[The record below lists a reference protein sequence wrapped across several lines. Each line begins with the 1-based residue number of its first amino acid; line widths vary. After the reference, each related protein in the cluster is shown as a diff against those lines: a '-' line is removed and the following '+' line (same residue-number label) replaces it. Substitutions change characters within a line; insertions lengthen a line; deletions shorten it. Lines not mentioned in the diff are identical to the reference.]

1 MRAYIAIKY
10 HEDNSN
16 RARIEAIAGALEA
29 CGCETVCIARDVERW
44 GEVDLSPHELMVRT
58 FLAIDGSD
66 LVIVDLTEKGVG
78 VGIEAGY
85 ASAQAKEILTIAQ
98 RGSDI
103 SATLRGIS
111 TAVFL
116 YDRTTDLPRL
126 LGPTLRRE

>member
-16 RARIEAIAGALEA
+16 RPRIEAIARALEA
-29 CGCETVCIARDVERW
+29 CGFETVCIARDVEGW
-44 GEVDLSPHELMVRT
+44 GEVDLSSHELMVRT
-58 FLAIDGSD
+58 FLAIDGCD

-85 ASAQAKEILTIAQ
+85 AYAQGKQILTIAQ

-111 TAVFL
+111 TAVLL

-126 LGPTLRRE
+126 LGPNLGRE